1 MPQQQDTELVLSTG
15 KVMGMFFLLVI
26 ICAFFFGWGYSLGKS
41 VAPQPVTVAE
51 SVPSP
56 KAVAGGEK
64 PAAVKADAAA
74 EQPPAT
80 PGSDELTFYKAVD
93 EKKPE
98 PQLQAAKQEP
108 APTVIAPEVMQP
120 QDRPR
125 GYVVQVAAVSKH
137 QDAEALAT
145 ALRKKQYP
153 VFIASN
159 QPQDRLFHV
168 QVGPF
173 SELRE
178 AEAMKGRLAGDG
190 YTPIVK
196 K

>member
-1 MPQQQDTELVLSTG
+1 MAQQQDTELILSTG
-15 KVMGMFFLLVI
+15 KVMGLFFVLVV

-51 SVPSP
+51 PVPSS
-56 KAVAGGEK
+56 KAVVGGEK
-64 PAAVKADAAA
+64 PAAVKANEAAA
-74 EQPPAT
+74 APAT

-93 EKKPE
+93 EKKAE
-98 PQLQAAKQEP
+98 PQMQAPKPEP
-108 APTVIAPEVMQP
+108 APVAVAPEITRP
-120 QDRPR
+120 EERPR
-125 GYVVQVAAVSKH
+125 GYVVQVAAVSKS
-137 QDAEALAT
+137 QDAEALMN

-159 QPQDRLFHV
+159 EPQDRLFHV

-173 SELRE
+173 SDLKD

-190 YTPIVK
+190 YNPIVK